1 MAKDIELEAA
11 YREFE
16 QYSASLD
23 EMNGTPAPVCRGGA
37 LSAKHYSILCCCIG
51 RLDGMREAIPK
62 AARPFYDDT
71 LDLLAA
77 LAREIRP
84 VLKSE

>member
-1 MAKDIELEAA
+1 
-11 YREFE
+11 
-16 QYSASLD
+16 
-23 EMNGTPAPVCRGGA
+23 MNGTPAAGSGDGT

>member
-1 MAKDIELEAA
+1 MN
-11 YREFE
+11 
-16 QYSASLD
+16 SSPASGSD
-23 EMNGTPAPVCRGGA
+23 DGT

-62 AARPFYDDT
+62 TARPFYDDT

>member
-1 MAKDIELEAA
+1 
-11 YREFE
+11 
-16 QYSASLD
+16 
-23 EMNGTPAPVCRGGA
+23 MNGTHATGSGDGN